1 MVEKIRQKSCS
12 SKKLKS
18 EKVSLVLGKKIIY
31 RMKENDVRGKSNKTL
46 QILIFRHFREASLD
60 KTVA

>member
-12 SKKLKS
+12 SEKLKS
-18 EKVSLVLGKKIIY
+18 EKVSLFLGKKIIY

-46 QILIFRHFREASLD
+46 QVRILRQFTKASLG